1 MFGAYVIM
9 HKKRRAGPRVYE
21 SQHKDLYLAFQIK
34 TFFFFF
40 LFFIFPFCTWKDLAY
55 PCKNKIITNN

>member
-1 MFGAYVIM
+1 MFGAYVIV

-34 TFFFFF
+34 TFFLSFFS
-40 LFFIFPFCTWKDLAY
+40 FFHLSLLHLKRLSISLQK
-55 PCKNKIITNN
+55 